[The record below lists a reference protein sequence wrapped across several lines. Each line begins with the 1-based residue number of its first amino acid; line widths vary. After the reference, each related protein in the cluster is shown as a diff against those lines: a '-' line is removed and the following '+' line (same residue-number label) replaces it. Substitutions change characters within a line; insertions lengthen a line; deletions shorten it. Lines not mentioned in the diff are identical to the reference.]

1 MRPPSPAELIALRS
15 LLGRAP
21 AEGVKIQLTTGT
33 VILLPAKPAE
43 ESAQPAEENSHVE
56 G

>member
-1 MRPPSPAELIALRS
+1 MTPPSPAELIALRA

-21 AEGVKIQLTTGT
+21 ADGVRFELKTGS

-43 ESAQPAEENSHVE
+43 ESAKTEDENHVD